1 MRIYGCTK
9 HQVTIRSWLYEETHI
24 VGPREES
31 DYAAIVKL
39 VGLNESPAD
48 IKKAC
53 DEIRSLRMKILDLLG
68 KAIIRGMSTEKKDE
82 LWDIISSK
90 AEGLSQIEQITSI
103 NEPGENNR
111 VPMYMINKPCNI

>member
-1 MRIYGCTK
+1 
-9 HQVTIRSWLYEETHI
+9 
-24 VGPREES
+24 
-31 DYAAIVKL
+31 
-39 VGLNESPAD
+39 
-48 IKKAC
+48 
-53 DEIRSLRMKILDLLG
+53 
-68 KAIIRGMSTEKKDE
+68 MSTEKKDE